1 MLIRDSS
8 IPIPAPGGLPLVSM
22 THSADTAAPIP
33 ALSNPRPEPQPAAP
47 EAQRTSDF
55 GPRTSDFR
63 FQRLAISNPADL
75 RFGVAPR
82 PLTTRHSL
90 TIGGGLVYPEINF
103 TLPPMFVDQT
113 TMPEVRAQYQQIITG
128 VLHRAVE
135 LEAPGLVVEFET
147 LPPMTENPAW
157 GIELTRILLDSMAEA
172 HARHGLKS
180 VLRITPNDTREMVR
194 PPRMRSGP
202 LYEAMLATFG
212 GCAAAGAE
220 LLSIESVGG
229 KEVHDEALMMGDLR
243 GVIFG
248 LCVLGVRDLRFL
260 WTELDRIARKHGVHC
275 AGDTACGFGN
285 TAMVLAEQKMIPRVF
300 AAVVRAVSAV
310 RTLVCYE
317 CGAVGPGK
325 DCGYEN
331 PILKAITGFPM
342 AMEGK
347 TAACAHFSP
356 LGNIAAATCDTWSN
370 ESVQNIK
377 LLGGMAPTCYLEQ
390 LVYDCRLMN
399 EALADGRDAALLFR
413 KWLVASDASRDPQA
427 YVLTPD
433 SAIAIGQA
441 IVSAPTTYDAGKA
454 AALTALRLLRDSH
467 RDGAL
472 RLQPREV
479 PWLDRLQQAVETLP
493 AKETEF
499 IEQMMAEVDTTR
511 FVAADYGIG

>member
-1 MLIRDSS
+1 M
-8 IPIPAPGGLPLVSM
+8 M
-22 THSADTAAPIP
+22 NKADTIRHNLPPVAPKP
-33 ALSNPRPEPQPAAP
+33 ESRNLNHRSAL
-47 EAQRTSDF
+47 TSDF
-55 GPRTSDFR
+55 GLRTSDSGS
-63 FQRLAISNPADL
+63 RLLAVSNPADL
-75 RFGVAPR
+75 RFGVAPK
-82 PLTTRHSL
+82 PLTTRRGL
-90 TIGGGLVYPEINF
+90 TIGGGIVYPELNF
-103 TLPPMFVDQT
+103 TLPPMLVDAS
-113 TMPEVRAQYQQIITG
+113 TMPDVRTQYQQIITG
-128 VLHRAVE
+128 ALQRAVE
-135 LEAPGLVVEFET
+135 LETPGLVVEFET

-157 GIELTRILLDSMAEA
+157 GIELTRILLDAMAEA
-172 HARHGLKS
+172 HAKHGLKS

-202 LYEAMLATFG
+202 LYEAMLATFD

-248 LCVLGVRDLRFL
+248 LCVLGVRDMRFL
-260 WTELDRIARKHGVHC
+260 WTQLAQIARKHGVHC

-310 RTLVCYE
+310 RTLVCYQ

-347 TAACAHFSP
+347 TAACAHLSP

-377 LLGGMAPTCYLEQ
+377 LLAGMAPTCYVEQ
-390 LVYDCRLMN
+390 LIYDCRLMN
-399 EALADGRDAALLFR
+399 EALADGRDAALLYR
-413 KWLVASDASRDPQA
+413 KWMVSSDASRDPQA
-427 YVLTPD
+427 YVLTPE
-433 SAIAIGQA
+433 SAVAIAQA
-441 IVSAPTTYDAGKA
+441 IVSAPSAYDAGKA
-454 AALTALRLLRDSH
+454 AALTALRLIRNAH

-472 RLQPREV
+472 KIHPREV
-479 PWLDRLQQAVETLP
+479 PWLDRLQQTVEALP
-493 AKETEF
+493 AKEPEF
-499 IEQMMAEVDTTR
+499 IDEMMAEVDTTK
-511 FVAADYGIG
+511 FVAADYELG